1 MEKVQIE
8 TFEFSL
14 EERENKIMEILSFNE
29 DCDSS
34 DIKEKWSKYLRS
46 KLPKCPFL
54 AMVKSSSLENS
65 FICDVINVEY
75 EEFTAKAIGKCW
87 CKGEIYNVLPILCF
101 KKKRRKKP
109 NF

>member
-14 EERENKIMEILSFNE
+14 EERENKIMEILSFNQ

-87 CKGEIYNVLPILCF
+87 CKGAIT
-101 KKKRRKKP
+101 
-109 NF
+109 

>member
-87 CKGEIYNVLPILCF
+87 CKGAIYNVLYYVSKRKE
-101 KKKRRKKP
+101 KKNQP